1 MSCFEEDHRISKKI
15 LTLHSC
21 WGQEYLSFR
30 GCLHLKFG
38 DPFEAGITEQ
48 QVSQSMAIFE
58 ASREKF
64 QENSVELA
72 KLCKMYAR
80 TLEALAGGD
89 ETALETFLADA
100 GQM

>member
-48 QVSQSMAIFE
+48 QVSQSMRMFE

-64 QENSVELA
+64 QENSYELA
-72 KLCKMYAR
+72 KLCRMYASA
-80 TLEALAGGD
+80 LEALAGGD
-89 ETALETFLADA
+89 EAALEIFSTDA